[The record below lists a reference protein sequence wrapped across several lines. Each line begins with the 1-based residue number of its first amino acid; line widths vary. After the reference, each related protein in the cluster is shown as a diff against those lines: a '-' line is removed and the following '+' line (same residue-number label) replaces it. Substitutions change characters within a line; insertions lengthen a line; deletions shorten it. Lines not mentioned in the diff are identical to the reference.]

1 MTGLDLFGSLIELLK
16 DSVNF
21 FLPWTILQYY
31 ERGTLLRLGR
41 PRMRKTPGWW
51 WIRHPILRWKL
62 RHGEAKED
70 TVVGPGLIWHWPFR
84 IDEVKLTTNI
94 VFETQALDDIQLE
107 TQDGVA
113 IDVVPVI
120 GYSVSDVRK
129 FLLEVENATDA
140 VSDALGGAIFEA
152 VRQRT
157 IADIRS
163 DPNFTRKVLTAV
175 RKRASERFGIEV
187 ESLYFHA
194 LIPMGLKTGVIKV
207 AK

>member
-1 MTGLDLFGSLIELLK
+1 MTGMDLFGSLIELLK

-21 FLPWTILQYY
+21 FLPWTVLEYY
-31 ERGTLLRLGR
+31 ERGVLLRFGR
-41 PRMRKTPGWW
+41 PRTRKVPGWW
-51 WIRHPILRWKL
+51 WIRHPIKRWKL
-62 RHGEAKED
+62 RHEEAKED
-70 TVVGPGLIWHWPFR
+70 TVVGPGFIWHWPFK
-84 IDEVKLTTNI
+84 IDEITCTN
-94 VFETQALDDIQLE
+94 VAFETTSLEDIHLE
-107 TQDGVA
+107 TKNGMALCVA
-113 IDVVPVI
+113 PVV

-129 FLLEVENATDA
+129 FLLEVENASSA

-152 VRQRT
+152 VRQRDWSE
-157 IADIRS
+157 IS
-163 DPNFTRKVLTAV
+163 NDPNFTRKVLTAV